1 MRLLSIVLI
10 LAVAAAG
17 LFASPVE
24 SDVPPTPH
32 LATAVAK
39 PAPAVVEPATAPSR
53 PSPRIARKLDDRE
66 KDSVLGLMLLVTLK
80 RGAQAR

>member
-1 MRLLSIVLI
+1 MRLFSIVLI
-10 LAVAAAG
+10 LAVAAG
-17 LFASPVE
+17 LFTSPVE
-24 SDVPPTPH
+24 SDVPLTPH
-32 LATAVAK
+32 LATAVVK
-39 PAPAVVEPATAPSR
+39 SAPAGVEPATASSR